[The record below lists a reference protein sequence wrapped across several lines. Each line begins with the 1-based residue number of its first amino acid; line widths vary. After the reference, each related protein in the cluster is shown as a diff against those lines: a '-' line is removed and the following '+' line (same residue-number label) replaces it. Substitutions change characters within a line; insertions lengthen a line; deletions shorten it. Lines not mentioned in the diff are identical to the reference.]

1 MCDAGDPAADASGL
15 RGAAPIAAAVP
26 KALNESINHT
36 YTELL
41 HRFDKLLLIPGLR
54 NKKYRIII
62 NK

>member
-1 MCDAGDPAADASGL
+1 MPADAGDPAADASGL

-41 HRFDKLLLIPGLR
+41 HRFDTLLLEGRLL
-54 NKKYRIII
+54 KLADTKLAG
-62 NK
+62 